1 MKSQPKRLSCTYTH
15 VLINLVS
22 IITNIMKQK
31 INKIILLIFI
41 GLYACN
47 QSSEYFIGK
56 WQILNV
62 VENNKS
68 IDLIDNWMHLKSN
81 GTFESYD
88 GILKKNEI
96 GKWTYQSE
104 EKRLFIDGEGEE
116 TDSEWTLLIKNDT
129 LFFHST
135 SDNSYLIAKKIE

>member
-1 MKSQPKRLSCTYTH
+1 MRL
-15 VLINLVS
+15 
-22 IITNIMKQK
+22 K
-31 INKIILLIFI
+31 ISKIILLILI
-41 GLYACN
+41 GLSACN
-47 QSSEYFIGK
+47 ESPEYFIGK
-56 WQILNV
+56 WQVLNV

-68 IDLIDNWMHLKSN
+68 IDLIDNWIRLNSN

-88 GILKKNEI
+88 RDLKKNET

-116 TDSEWTLLIKNDT
+116 TDSEWTLSIKEDT

-135 SDNSYLIAKKIE
+135 SNNSYLIAKKVK

>member
-1 MKSQPKRLSCTYTH
+1 
-15 VLINLVS
+15 
-22 IITNIMKQK
+22 MKQK

>member
-1 MKSQPKRLSCTYTH
+1 MKLK
-15 VLINLVS
+15 VS
-22 IITNIMKQK
+22 KT
-31 INKIILLIFI
+31 ILLIFI

-47 QSSEYFIGK
+47 TTPEYFIGK

-68 IDLIDNWMHLKSN
+68 IDLIENWMHLKSN

-88 GILKKNEI
+88 GSLKKNES
-96 GKWTYQSE
+96 GKWTYQVE
-104 EKRLFIDGEGEE
+104 EKRLFIDSEGEKA
-116 TDSEWTLLIKNDT
+116 DSEWTLSIKNDT

-135 SDNSYLIAKKIE
+135 SDNFYLVAKKINE